1 MRYVY
6 GRVCIP
12 AADQYDYLT
21 VLNQLTTTHQ
31 LVIEIRVNLNETD
44 RLALGL
50 STGKTSEDQF
60 IENHENLIND
70 AESALEILK
79 EMGVG
84 H

>member
-1 MRYVY
+1 MSDEWSK
-6 GRVCIP
+6 G
-12 AADQYDYLT
+12 QLLE
-21 VLNQLTTTHQ
+21 VLHQ

-60 IENHENLIND
+60 LENHENLIND

>member
-1 MRYVY
+1 MSDEWSK
-6 GRVCIP
+6 G
-12 AADQYDYLT
+12 QLLE
-21 VLNQLTTTHQ
+21 VLHQ

-60 IENHENLIND
+60 TENHENLIND
-70 AESALEILK
+70 TESALEILK
-79 EMGVG
+79 ELGVG

>member
-1 MRYVY
+1 MSDEWSK
-6 GRVCIP
+6 G
-12 AADQYDYLT
+12 QLLE
-21 VLNQLTTTHQ
+21 VLHK

-79 EMGVG
+79 EMVVMTKSFYEKNSIQRKF
-84 H
+84 

>member
-1 MRYVY
+1 MSDEWSK
-6 GRVCIP
+6 G
-12 AADQYDYLT
+12 QLLE
-21 VLNQLTTTHQ
+21 VLFHQ